1 MRSPAHKAP
10 VVLLVEDD
18 PDMRWLLRNV
28 LLQEGCSV
36 ISRAT
41 GKGALTALHP
51 ACRGGAGRRVRLDLI
66 VLPMTLPDMS
76 GLRVVRRARRIH
88 PRVPIIVISATSN
101 EGVVQECL
109 RLGVLAYL
117 PKPFDLMEL
126 LGRIREALGRGERT
140 L

>member
-1 MRSPAHKAP
+1 MRSPVHKGP

-28 LLQEGCSV
+28 LLQEGWSV

-41 GKGALTALHP
+41 GKGALTALH
-51 ACRGGAGRRVRLDLI
+51 RIRLNLI
-66 VLPMTLPDMS
+66 LLPMTLPDMS
-76 GLRVVRRARRIH
+76 GLRVVRRARRTH
-88 PRVPIIVISATSN
+88 PHVPIIVISAMSN
-101 EGVVQECL
+101 QGIVQECL

-126 LGRIREALGRGERT
+126 LRRVRETLRGGERT

>member
-1 MRSPAHKAP
+1 MRSPVHKGP

-41 GKGALTALHP
+41 GKGALAAL
-51 ACRGGAGRRVRLDLI
+51 RRVHLDLI
-66 VLPMTLPDMS
+66 LLAMTLSDMS

-101 EGVVQECL
+101 QGIVQECL

-126 LGRIREALGRGERT
+126 LGRIREALGHGERT
-140 L
+140 I

>member
-1 MRSPAHKAP
+1 MRSPVHKGP

-28 LLQEGCSV
+28 LLQEGWSV

-41 GKGALTALHP
+41 GKGALTALH
-51 ACRGGAGRRVRLDLI
+51 RIRLNLI
-66 VLPMTLPDMS
+66 LLPMTLPDMS
-76 GLRVVRRARRIH
+76 GLRVVRRARRTH
-88 PRVPIIVISATSN
+88 PHVPIIVISAMSN
-101 EGVVQECL
+101 QGIVQECL
-109 RLGVLAYL
+109 RLGVLASL

-126 LGRIREALGRGERT
+126 LRRVRETLRGGERT

>member
-1 MRSPAHKAP
+1 MRSPAHKDS

-18 PDMRWLLRNV
+18 RDMRWLLRNV
-28 LLQEGCSV
+28 LLQEGCVV

-41 GKGALTALHP
+41 GKGALAALH
-51 ACRGGAGRRVRLDLI
+51 RVRLNLI
-66 VLPMTLPDMS
+66 LLPMTLPDMS

-101 EGVVQECL
+101 QGVVQECL

-126 LGRIREALGRGERT
+126 LGRIREALGHGERT

>member
-1 MRSPAHKAP
+1 MRSPVHKGP

-28 LLQEGCSV
+28 LLQEGWSV

-41 GKGALTALHP
+41 GKGALTALH
-51 ACRGGAGRRVRLDLI
+51 RIRLNLI
-66 VLPMTLPDMS
+66 LLPMTLPDMS
-76 GLRVVRRARRIH
+76 GLRVVRRARRTH
-88 PRVPIIVISATSN
+88 PHVPIIVISATSN
-101 EGVVQECL
+101 QGIVQECL

-126 LGRIREALGRGERT
+126 LRRVRETLGGGERT

>member
-1 MRSPAHKAP
+1 MRSPVHKGP

-28 LLQEGCSV
+28 LLQEGWSV

-41 GKGALTALHP
+41 GKGALTALH
-51 ACRGGAGRRVRLDLI
+51 RIRLNLI
-66 VLPMTLPDMS
+66 LLPMTLPDMS
-76 GLRVVRRARRIH
+76 GLRVVRRARRTH
-88 PRVPIIVISATSN
+88 PHVPIIVISAMSN
-101 EGVVQECL
+101 QGIVQECL

-126 LGRIREALGRGERT
+126 LRRVRETLGGGERT
-140 L
+140 I

>member
-1 MRSPAHKAP
+1 MQSQTHKRP
-10 VVLLVEDD
+10 VVLVVEDD

-28 LLQEGCSV
+28 LLQEGWSV

-41 GKGALTALHP
+41 GKGALTALHRI
-51 ACRGGAGRRVRLDLI
+51 CLNLI
-66 VLPMTLPDMS
+66 LLPMTLPDMS
-76 GLRVVRRARRIH
+76 GLRVVRRARRTH
-88 PRVPIIVISATSN
+88 PHVPMIVISATSN
-101 EGVVQECL
+101 QGIVQECL

-126 LGRIREALGRGERT
+126 LRRVRETLGGGERT

>member
-1 MRSPAHKAP
+1 MRSPVHKGP

-41 GKGALTALHP
+41 GKGALAAL
-51 ACRGGAGRRVRLDLI
+51 RRVHLDLI
-66 VLPMTLPDMS
+66 LLAMTLSDMS

-88 PRVPIIVISATSN
+88 PHVPIIVISATSN
-101 EGVVQECL
+101 QGIVQECL

-126 LGRIREALGRGERT
+126 LGRIREALGHGERT
-140 L
+140 I

>member
-1 MRSPAHKAP
+1 MRSPVHKGP

-18 PDMRWLLRNV
+18 RDMRWLLRNV
-28 LLQEGCSV
+28 LLQEGWSV

-41 GKGALTALHP
+41 GKGALTALH
-51 ACRGGAGRRVRLDLI
+51 RIRLNLI
-66 VLPMTLPDMS
+66 LLPMTLPDMS
-76 GLRVVRRARRIH
+76 GLRVVRRARRTH
-88 PRVPIIVISATSN
+88 PHVPIIVISATSN
-101 EGVVQECL
+101 QGIVQECL

-126 LGRIREALGRGERT
+126 LRRVRETLGGGERT

>member
-1 MRSPAHKAP
+1 MQSPAHKDP

-18 PDMRWLLRNV
+18 RDMRWLLRNV

-36 ISRAT
+36 ITRAT
-41 GKGALTALHP
+41 GNAALTALH
-51 ACRGGAGRRVRLDLI
+51 RVHLDLI
-66 VLPMTLPDMS
+66 LLPMTLPDMS

-101 EGVVQECL
+101 QGVVQECL

>member
-1 MRSPAHKAP
+1 MRSPVHKGP

-28 LLQEGCSV
+28 LLQEGWSV

-41 GKGALTALHP
+41 GKGALTALH
-51 ACRGGAGRRVRLDLI
+51 RIHLNLI
-66 VLPMTLPDMS
+66 ILPMTLPDMS
-76 GLRVVRRARRIH
+76 GLRVVRRARRTH
-88 PRVPIIVISATSN
+88 PHVPMIVISATSN
-101 EGVVQECL
+101 QGIVQECL

>member
-1 MRSPAHKAP
+1 
-10 VVLLVEDD
+10 VLLVEDD

-28 LLQEGCSV
+28 LLQEGWSV

-41 GKGALTALHP
+41 GKGALTALH
-51 ACRGGAGRRVRLDLI
+51 RIRLNLI
-66 VLPMTLPDMS
+66 LLPMTLPDMS
-76 GLRVVRRARRIH
+76 GLRVVRRARRTH
-88 PRVPIIVISATSN
+88 PHVPIIVISAMSN
-101 EGVVQECL
+101 QGIVQECL

-126 LGRIREALGRGERT
+126 LRRVRETLRGGERT

>member
-1 MRSPAHKAP
+1 MRSPVHKGP

-18 PDMRWLLRNV
+18 RDMRWLLRNV
-28 LLQEGCSV
+28 LVQEGYSV
-36 ISRAT
+36 IARAT
-41 GKGALTALHP
+41 GKGALAAL
-51 ACRGGAGRRVRLDLI
+51 RRVHLDLI
-66 VLPMTLPDMS
+66 LLAMTLPDMS

-88 PRVPIIVISATSN
+88 PHVPIIVISATSN
-101 EGVVQECL
+101 QGIVQECL

-126 LGRIREALGRGERT
+126 LGRIREALGHGERT

>member
-1 MRSPAHKAP
+1 MRSPVHKGP

-28 LLQEGCSV
+28 LLQEGWSV

-41 GKGALTALHP
+41 GKGALTALH
-51 ACRGGAGRRVRLDLI
+51 RIRLNLI
-66 VLPMTLPDMS
+66 ILPMTLPDMS
-76 GLRVVRRARRIH
+76 GLRVVRRARRTH
-88 PRVPIIVISATSN
+88 PHVPMIVISATSN
-101 EGVVQECL
+101 QGIVQECL

>member
-1 MRSPAHKAP
+1 MRSPVHKGP

-28 LLQEGCSV
+28 LLQEGWSV

-41 GKGALTALHP
+41 GKGALTALH
-51 ACRGGAGRRVRLDLI
+51 RIRLNLI
-66 VLPMTLPDMS
+66 LLPMTLPDMS
-76 GLRVVRRARRIH
+76 GLRVVRRARRTH
-88 PRVPIIVISATSN
+88 PHVPIIVISAMSN
-101 EGVVQECL
+101 QGIVQECL

-126 LGRIREALGRGERT
+126 LRRVRETLGGGERT

>member
-1 MRSPAHKAP
+1 MRSPVHKGP

-18 PDMRWLLRNV
+18 RDMRWLLRNV

-41 GKGALTALHP
+41 GKGALAAL
-51 ACRGGAGRRVRLDLI
+51 RRVHLDFIL
-66 VLPMTLPDMS
+66 LAMTLPDMS
-76 GLRVVRRARRIH
+76 GLRVVRSARRIH

-101 EGVVQECL
+101 QGIVQECL

-126 LGRIREALGRGERT
+126 LGRIREALGRGERS
-140 L
+140 

>member
-1 MRSPAHKAP
+1 MRSPVHKGP

-28 LLQEGCSV
+28 LLQEGWSV

-41 GKGALTALHP
+41 GKGALTALH
-51 ACRGGAGRRVRLDLI
+51 RIRLNLI
-66 VLPMTLPDMS
+66 LLPMTLPDMS
-76 GLRVVRRARRIH
+76 GLRVVRRARRTH
-88 PRVPIIVISATSN
+88 PHVPIIVISAMSN
-101 EGVVQECL
+101 QGIVQECL

-117 PKPFDLMEL
+117 PTPFDLMEL
-126 LGRIREALGRGERT
+126 LRRVRETLRGGERT